1 MALWRSVVGKLW
13 MTIIALVAVVL
24 IILGVFL
31 LEYIDLHFSNSYDV
45 KRLFVYIAILGFL
58 LTTFFAFFLSSRI
71 TRPLVMMNRAAE
83 LMSKGDYST
92 RVPIVTGDE
101 IGRLAYAMNL
111 LAERLEQT
119 ISDLSLEKDRLANV
133 LGSMT
138 DAVIAFDATGK
149 LSLANPQ
156 GDQLLEA
163 WRSIRWEADETV
175 PEDKVPEPI
184 MSVYHAVLE
193 KSEQVTTRLHVGEG
207 VWSVVMAPL
216 YTNGMVQGA
225 VAVLREVTEEFRLEK
240 QRRDFVANVS
250 HELRTPLSMLQGYSE
265 ALLDGVA
272 GTREQQQE
280 LTQVI
285 YDESL
290 RMGRLVQDLLDL
302 SRMEAGRL
310 ELKRGRV
317 EMGRL
322 LVRVV
327 RKYSGICKEQGIKIR
342 HSQSEHAIAL
352 ESGDADRIEQVLTNL
367 IDNAMKHSGESPVI
381 EVMLDKTEI
390 AGKPA
395 ARLQVRDYGTGIHE
409 RDVPYLF
416 DRFYKA
422 DKARTRGS
430 SGGTGLGL
438 AIAKN
443 IVEAHRGTIEVQ
455 SAVGQGTCFT
465 VVLPVQ

>member
-1 MALWRSVVGKLW
+1 
-13 MTIIALVAVVL
+13 
-24 IILGVFL
+24 
-31 LEYIDLHFSNSYDV
+31 
-45 KRLFVYIAILGFL
+45 
-58 LTTFFAFFLSSRI
+58 
-71 TRPLVMMNRAAE
+71 MNRAAE
-83 LMSKGDYST
+83 LMSKGDYTT

-101 IGRLAYAMNL
+101 IGRLAYTMNL
-111 LAERLEQT
+111 LAQRLEQT

-149 LSLANPQ
+149 VSLANPQ
-156 GDQLLEA
+156 GNQLLEA
-163 WRSIRWEADETV
+163 WRGIRWEADETVPV

-184 MSVYHAVLE
+184 MSVYNAVLE
-193 KSEQVTTRLHVGEG
+193 KSEQITSRLHVGDG

-216 YTNGMVQGA
+216 YTNNVVQGA
-225 VAVLREVTEEFRLEK
+225 VAVLREVTEEFQLDK

-265 ALLDGVA
+265 ALLDDVA
-272 GTREQQQE
+272 GTREQQKE

-342 HSQSEHAIAL
+342 YTQSEHAIAL
-352 ESGDADRIEQVLTNL
+352 ENGDADRIEQVLTNL
-367 IDNAMKHSGESPVI
+367 IDNAIKHSGESPVI
-381 EVMLDKTEI
+381 EVVLDKTEHL
-390 AGKPA
+390 GKPA
-395 ARLQVRDYGTGIHE
+395 ARLQVKDYGMGIHE
-409 RDVPYLF
+409 RDLPYLF

-430 SGGTGLGL
+430 NGGTGLGL

-455 SAVGQGTCFT
+455 STAGQGTCFT
-465 VVLPVQ
+465 VVVPLN